1 MRSIDS
7 SVELAEAVSP
17 ITLVNISP
25 SRSPR
30 LATNEINRPVRHALR
45 SFVAKKTSNMVLES
59 QGSLEI
65 FSLHHLKSYIDECED
80 YFYLNADVIIA
91 DAGKNRIQNF
101 LKGKFKV
108 FFTNFFYWLI
118 ATYHV
123 LHVCSISL
131 IKKNYS
137 ARYEL
142 LKNAFFASCH
152 TISCRGAWF
161 YMTSQEAEVEV
172 NALLPR

>member
-1 MRSIDS
+1 MACLSKSNGLNVRSIDS

-30 LATNEINRPVRHALR
+30 LATKDCSRINRPVRHALR

-65 FSLHHLKSYIDECED
+65 FSLHHFKSYIDECED
-80 YFYLNADVIIA
+80 YFSLNADVIIA

-108 FFTNFFYWLI
+108 FFTNFFI
-118 ATYHV
+118 
-123 LHVCSISL
+123 
-131 IKKNYS
+131 
-137 ARYEL
+137 
-142 LKNAFFASCH
+142 
-152 TISCRGAWF
+152 G
-161 YMTSQEAEVEV
+161 
-172 NALLPR
+172 